1 MNRILCI
8 LLSVEMAFAIF
19 QTASAESAIYNVRDY
34 GAAGDGKTLD
44 TRAIQAAVD
53 KCTEAGGGRVVL
65 DKGGT
70 FLSGT
75 VFLKSNVTL
84 YIESGTVLLGSTDI
98 ADYPVTKSALRTYT
112 ENYTDKSLIYAE
124 KQQNISI
131 LGRGKIDGQGRTKSF
146 RGKSFKQM
154 PYLMRIV
161 ECNNVTVRDVTLSYS
176 AMWMQHYLACDDVLV
191 DGITVENGGAWV
203 ADGIDIDSCHRVRIA
218 NSSFEST
225 DDGICLKTTTPRS
238 CEDVTVVNCKVK
250 SVANCF
256 KIGTETSGDFKNI
269 SLSNCTFSGSKLAGI
284 ALQAVDGGVI
294 EKVRISDVT
303 MQNCKCPIFFRLG
316 NRGRPYLA
324 LGKGSAGG
332 GWRLPEGVKMDK
344 MPGVGAL
351 RDVIIRN
358 IQASDAGI
366 GEKKLGRD
374 GCCSITGITNHP
386 VENIILENISIKYK
400 GGESGFDPQ
409 RKVPEVANSYPEQNM
424 FGVLPA
430 YGLFLRHVRGL
441 EIKNFQVGFE
451 ANDLRPVMVAVDV
464 AGLKISDFKAQVADG
479 VDPSRFEDVKDLV
492 ITNSPVLEKKRGIA
506 NTGPRGQ
513 NR

>member
-1 MNRILCI
+1 MILI
-8 LLSVEMAFAIF
+8 ATLL
-19 QTASAESAIYNVRDY
+19 TALAVRGETPVSPPLSPADTNAAKKAEPVIYNVRDF

-53 KCTEAGGGRVVL
+53 KCTEAGGGLVVL

-84 YIESGTVLLGSTDI
+84 YIESGAVLLGSTNI
-98 ADYPVTKSALRTYT
+98 VDYPETKSALRTYT
-112 ENYTDKSLIYAE
+112 ENYTDKSLLYAE

-131 LGRGKIDGQGRTKSF
+131 MGSGKIDGQGRSIIY
-146 RGKSFKQM
+146 RGKPFKLR

-161 ECNNVTVRDVTLSYS
+161 ECNNVTVRDMTLRHS

-191 DGITVENGGAWV
+191 DGITVENSGDWV
-203 ADGIDIDSCHRVRIA
+203 TDGIDIDGCRRVRIA
-218 NSSFEST
+218 NSSFNT
-225 DDGICLKTTTPRS
+225 IDDGICLKTTIPRS
-238 CEDVTVVNCKVK
+238 CEDVAIVNCKVT
-250 SVANCF
+250 SVGNCF

-284 ALQAVDGGVI
+284 MIATVDGGVI
-294 EKVRISDVT
+294 EKIRIADVT
-303 MQNCKCPIFFRLG
+303 MQNCKCPIFIRLG

-351 RDVIIRN
+351 RDVIISN
-358 IQASDAGI
+358 IQATDAGV
-366 GEKKLGRD
+366 GEKKLGMD
-374 GCCSITGITNHP
+374 GCSSITGITNHP
-386 VENIILENISIKYK
+386 VENVTLENISIQYK
-400 GGESGFDPQ
+400 GGESGLTAPL
-409 RKVPEVANSYPEQNM
+409 KVPEVERSYPEQNM

-430 YGLFLRHVRGL
+430 CGFFARHVRGL
-441 EIKNFQVGFE
+441 NIRNFQVGF
-451 ANDLRPVMVAVDV
+451 ATNDMRPVIVAVDV
-464 AGLKISDFKAQVADG
+464 AGLKTSDFKAQVTDG
-479 VDPSRFEDVKDLV
+479 VAPSRFEDVKDLV
-492 ITNSPVLEKKRGIA
+492 IRNSPVLEKKK
-506 NTGPRGQ
+506 
-513 NR
+513 